1 VRPLAQRLLPLV
13 ELPQAQPLLAKEKE
27 LLPEKEK
34 EERVQEKAPLQV
46 QEKPKVLPL
55 YRPLFS

>member
-1 VRPLAQRLLPLV
+1 VRPLAQCLPPPL
-13 ELPQAQPLLAKEKE
+13 ELPQLEKA
-27 LLPEKEK
+27 LPEKEK
-34 EERVQEKAPLQV
+34 EERVQEKAPLEL